1 MGNKQWL
8 PVFGLALLAWGCDEG
23 RSPVASPEYDAGRV
37 VASIPLEFSEGI
49 MTPDSGTL
57 YVMNCYGHFVSVV
70 DGRSHE
76 VVETIDLGETE
87 TTGTGFLDCDLAIT
101 PDGRSLYV
109 NQNQTDEIIAISTSG
124 NQVSRVIPV
133 GRGPGGISISPDGRF
148 AYVANIDGSGA
159 NAEDISVIST
169 SSNEVVGAVPI
180 PDRLRPLGMFI
191 PPGSRRGFAV
201 GWDSSKIAVVDL
213 SAREVT
219 KTVGTGLAQSGYAAV
234 RSSRD
239 GSRLYVG
246 YAGAGALIVV
256 DTASLEVA
264 ADLAVRLGPY
274 PSFAVHPDRDLVYA
288 ALPDSDYVSVW
299 DVPAAAVRETIPAGR
314 FPGTVGMT
322 PGGETLYVAN
332 LIDETVSAID
342 LETHEVAATIPVGS
356 SPAIALVSPD
366 GRFVYVANSDRTIS
380 VIDRLPQEP

>member
-1 MGNKQWL
+1 MGNELW
-8 PVFGLALLAWGCDEG
+8 PRVFGLALLAWGCDGG
-23 RSPVASPEYDAGRV
+23 RSPVASPAYDAGRV

-57 YVMNCYGHFVSVV
+57 YVMNCYGHFLSVV

-87 TTGTGFLDCDLAIT
+87 TQGTGFLDCDLAIT

-109 NQNQTDEIIAISTSG
+109 NQNQTDEIIAISTSR

-133 GRGPGGISISPDGRF
+133 GRGPGRISISPDGSF
-148 AYVANIDGSGA
+148 VYVANIDGSGA

-169 SSNEVVGAVPI
+169 SGNEVVGAI
-180 PDRLRPLGMFI
+180 AIADRLRPLEMFI
-191 PPGSRRGFAV
+191 PPGSRWGFAV

-213 SAREVT
+213 AAREVT
-219 KTVGTGLAQSGYAAV
+219 KNLDTGLEQSGYAVV

-246 YAGAGALIVV
+246 YAGADALIVV
-256 DTASLEVA
+256 DTASHEVA

-288 ALPDSDYVSVW
+288 ALPDSGYVSVW

-314 FPGTVGMT
+314 FPGTLGMT

-332 LIDETVSAID
+332 LLDETVSVID
-342 LETHEVAATIPVGS
+342 LETHEVAATIAVGS

-366 GRFVYVANSDRTIS
+366 GRFVYVANDHTIS
-380 VIDRLPQEP
+380 VIDRLPQEL

>member
-1 MGNKQWL
+1 MGTTLL
-8 PVFGLALLAWGCDEG
+8 PRVFGLALLACGCDGG

-37 VASIPLEFSEGI
+37 VASIPVEFSEGI

-109 NQNQTDEIIAISTSG
+109 NQNQTDEIIAISTSA

-148 AYVANIDGSGA
+148 AYVANLDGSGA
-159 NAEDISVIST
+159 NAGDVSVIST
-169 SSNEVVGAVPI
+169 SSNEVVGAIAV
-180 PDRLRPLGMFI
+180 PDRLRPMEMFI
-191 PPGSRRGFAV
+191 PPDGRWGFAI

-213 SAREVT
+213 AAREVA
-219 KTVGTGLAQSGYAAV
+219 KTVDTGLAQSGYAVV
-234 RSSRD
+234 RASRD

-256 DTASLEVA
+256 DTEALEVA
-264 ADLAVRLGPY
+264 AGIPLPLGPY
-274 PSFAVHPDRDLVYA
+274 PSFAVNPEGDLVCA
-288 ALPDSDYVSVW
+288 ALPDSGYVSVW
-299 DVPAAAVRETIPAGR
+299 DVPAAEVTETIPAGR
-314 FPGTVGMT
+314 FPATLGMT

-332 LIDETVSAID
+332 LLDETVSAID
-342 LETHEVAATIPVGS
+342 LETHEVVATIPVGS
-356 SPAIALVSPD
+356 SPVIALVSPD
-366 GRFVYVANSDRTIS
+366 GRFVYVANSDHTIS
-380 VIDRLPQEP
+380 VIDRVPQEL

>member
-1 MGNKQWL
+1 MGNRQWQ

-109 NQNQTDEIIAISTSG
+109 NQNQTDEIIAISTSA

-133 GRGPGGISISPDGRF
+133 GRGPGRISISPDGRF
-148 AYVANIDGSGA
+148 AYVANLGGSGA
-159 NAEDISVIST
+159 NAGDVSVIST
-169 SSNEVVGAVPI
+169 SSNEVVGAIAI
-180 PDRLRPLGMFI
+180 PDGLRPMEMFI
-191 PPGSRRGFAV
+191 PPDGRSGFAI

-213 SAREVT
+213 AAREVA
-219 KTVGTGLAQSGYAAV
+219 KMVGTGLAQSGYAVV
-234 RSSRD
+234 RASGD
-239 GSRLYVG
+239 GRRLYVG
-246 YAGAGALIVV
+246 YAGAGALILL

-264 ADLAVRLGPY
+264 ADIAVPLGPY
-274 PSFAVHPDRDLVYA
+274 PSFAVNPDGGLVYA
-288 ALPDSDYVSVW
+288 ALPDSGYVSVW
-299 DVPAAAVRETIPAGR
+299 DVPAAVAREKIPAGR
-314 FPGTVGMT
+314 FPATLGLT
-322 PGGETLYVAN
+322 PVGETLYVAN
-332 LIDETVSAID
+332 LLDETVSAID
-342 LETHEVAATIPVGS
+342 LETHEVVATIPVGS
-356 SPAIALVSPD
+356 SPVIALVSPD
-366 GRFVYVANSDRTIS
+366 GRFVYVANGDETIS
-380 VIDRLPQEP
+380 VIDRLPQEL

>member
-8 PVFGLALLAWGCDEG
+8 PVFGLALLAWGCDGG
-23 RSPVASPEYDAGRV
+23 RSPVASPAYDAGRV

-133 GRGPGGISISPDGRF
+133 GRGPGRITISPDGRF

-159 NAEDISVIST
+159 EDISVIST
-169 SSNEVVGAVPI
+169 SSNEVVGAI
-180 PDRLRPLGMFI
+180 AIADRLRPLEMFI
-191 PPGSRRGFAV
+191 PPGSRLGFAI

-213 SAREVT
+213 AARKVT
-219 KTVGTGLAQSGYAAV
+219 ETVDTGLAQSGYAA
-234 RSSRD
+234 
-239 GSRLYVG
+239 GS
-246 YAGAGALIVV
+246 
-256 DTASLEVA
+256 
-264 ADLAVRLGPY
+264 P
-274 PSFAVHPDRDLVYA
+274 
-288 ALPDSDYVSVW
+288 
-299 DVPAAAVRETIPAGR
+299 
-314 FPGTVGMT
+314 
-322 PGGETLYVAN
+322 
-332 LIDETVSAID
+332 
-342 LETHEVAATIPVGS
+342 TH
-356 SPAIALVSPD
+356 D
-366 GRFVYVANSDRTIS
+366 DHTIS